1 MGSSTVVEN
10 LPHHANVKGLSPAT
24 VAGTGRDNMARD
36 SYLKLIALFTT
47 LSSAKCWFII
57 S

>member
-10 LPHHANVKGLSPAT
+10 LHHHTDVKGLSPAT
-24 VAGTGRDNMARD
+24 VAGTGRDNMGRD

-47 LSSAKCWFII
+47 LSSTKL
-57 S
+57 